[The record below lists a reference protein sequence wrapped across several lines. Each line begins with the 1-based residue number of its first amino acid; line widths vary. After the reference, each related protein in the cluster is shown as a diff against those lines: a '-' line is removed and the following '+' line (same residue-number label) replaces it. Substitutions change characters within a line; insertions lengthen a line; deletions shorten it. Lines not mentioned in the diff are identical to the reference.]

1 MGVPGEPLVGAV
13 EQGVRVALGLELLH
27 GHDDAAVVAH
37 IIVVVPLE
45 NLVGVDDD
53 DEDDDQD
60 DDQDDGEDDE
70 DDEDEDYDEDEDDL
84 DCEV

>member
-1 MGVPGEPLVGAV
+1 MGVPGEPLVGAE

-53 DEDDDQD
+53 DNDEDDDE
-60 DDQDDGEDDE
+60 DDGEDDE